1 MNALHQGDRIVIR
14 GRTVD
19 SADRHGQIVEVKGAN
34 GEPPYLVRFDDGHE
48 SVVFPG
54 GDFSV
59 EKAAAT

>member
-59 EKAAAT
+59 EKGPAA

>member
-1 MNALHQGDRIVIR
+1 MNAVQGDRIVIR

-19 SADRHGQIVEVKGAN
+19 AADRHGEIVEVKGAN
-34 GEPPYLVRFDDGHE
+34 GEPPYRVRFDDGHE

-59 EKAAAT
+59 EKAHSA